1 MMRTVVPASDSAN
14 ANTIVWI
21 NINEESRT
29 VRLYRHRAA
38 KLML

>member
-1 MMRTVVPASDSAN
+1 MMRTIVPAFDSAN
-14 ANTIVWI
+14 ANTLVWI
-21 NINEESRT
+21 NINEESRA